1 MATMRHTVFGH
12 FENAEQARAAYAQ
25 LRRGQMWRTD
35 MSIHVRTPGKNHEEL
50 PLSLTDARGA
60 ILRGIVL
67 SGIVGFV
74 SLALLV
80 AVGSRWLG
88 FSPTY
93 AFFGGFG
100 GMLLGALAGL
110 LQGSGQPHPDLLK
123 MEEQGGVLLVV
134 KTTDEDDLHWAEGV
148 MRGLAARVE
157 APLPA
162 ARASYA
168 R

>member
-12 FENAEQARAAYAQ
+12 FDSAEAARTAYAQ

-60 ILRGIVL
+60 IFRGIVL

-74 SLALLV
+74 SVALLV
-80 AVGSRWLG
+80 ALGSRWLG
-88 FSPTY
+88 FSPVY
-93 AFFGGFG
+93 AWLGAFG
-100 GMLLGALAGL
+100 GMLLGALSGL
-110 LQGSGQPHPDLLK
+110 LQGSGQPHPHLLA
-123 MEEQGGVLLVV
+123 MEEEGGVSLVV
-134 KTTDEDDLHWAEGV
+134 KTADEDDRIWAEGV
-148 MRGLAARVE
+148 MRRLSARVE
-157 APLPA
+157 APLPE
-162 ARASYA
+162 ARPSYA